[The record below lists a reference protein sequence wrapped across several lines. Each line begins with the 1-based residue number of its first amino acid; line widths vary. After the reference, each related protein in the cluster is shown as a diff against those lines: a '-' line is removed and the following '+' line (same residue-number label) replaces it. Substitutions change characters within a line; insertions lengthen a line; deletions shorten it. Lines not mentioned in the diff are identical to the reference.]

1 MASLSLDVEYL
12 FVGFQRPPV
21 DGCSTAGCS
30 FGALTGE
37 MSTHLLLH
45 CLELETIPILK
56 QIPPREIKQ
65 K

>member
-12 FVGFQRPPV
+12 FGGFQRPSV
-21 DGCSTAGCS
+21 HGCSTAGS
-30 FGALTGE
+30 SLGAVQGE
-37 MSTHLLLH
+37 MSTRLLLH

-56 QIPPREIKQ
+56 QIPPREVKQ